1 MNDQKDKRQKVLD
14 TTLEMI
20 MEHGVQATSM
30 SKVSKASGVAVGTI
44 YHHFASKEAI
54 ITELYRHF
62 KTEMLEAMQRGASF
76 EGNVTDSF
84 NEVILSLLDY
94 TRKKPNALEFC
105 ETFASSPVI
114 DKEVREEVEK
124 KFYSFTSDFFVGLK
138 QEGIL
143 GNISEEMLFVYLNG
157 TVFSMVRAQNA
168 GQINWSDEE
177 VKQYLSLVWKGLSK

>member
-62 KTEMLEAMQRGASF
+62 KTEMLKVMVNASKVDGDIKTIF
-76 EGNVTDSF
+76 VKT
-84 NEVILSLLDY
+84 ILDLIEFS
-94 TRKKPNALEFC
+94 TEKPHALEFC
-105 ETFASSPVI
+105 ETFASSPI
-114 DKEVREEVEK
+114 IEEEIKQEVAT
-124 KFYSFTSDFFVGLK
+124 KFYLYGAQLIEEIKKVSKMDQLT
-138 QEGIL
+138 
-143 GNISEEMLFVYLNG
+143 EEMIYVYFNG
-157 TVFSMVRAQNA
+157 TVFSMVRAQTS
-168 GQINWSDEE
+168 GTINWSEKEIRQFLDM
-177 VKQYLSLVWKGLSK
+177 VWKGLTE